1 MSTYVGGTY
10 SIGLVLSGTPQN
22 PVTIGQYGVIAVGSA
37 ATAYNGDAIYGNS
50 ITAWTVSNFG
60 IVSAAAAAATGI
72 DLFAGGTVTN
82 AAGALVTGAAN
93 GVRLAGSAGLVTNA
107 GVITGTSGAGVDLV
121 AGGRISNSQNAVI
134 AGGFDGISLSGTA
147 GTVGNSGVIAGL
159 ATTGDGI
166 FLEATGANANNA
178 ANALIYGGFDGIALV
193 STGGTVTNSGLV
205 RGTAGAGVALLGT
218 AGDVSN
224 FGTIQGIAAGA
235 VGVFLE
241 AGAATGRVSNASHG
255 LILGPL
261 AGVDLSGAAGTV
273 NNSGTI
279 AGLAYGILMTSS
291 ASSTV
296 SNLGL
301 IAGVGTIGTVDGIH
315 MTSGMVVNGATNAT
329 SATIGGESY
338 GVVMAGSATSAV
350 TNFGTIA
357 GFGLDG
363 VTMNAGTVVNGA
375 TNATAALIYGGFH
388 GIFTGGSAGNVT
400 NFGTLQG
407 TAGAG
412 VAMLGTAGDV
422 NNFGTIRG
430 IGAGAIGVLL
440 GAGGAAGRVSNA
452 PHGLILGPLTGVALS
467 GAAGTVNNS
476 GTIAGLTYG
485 ILMASSVAGTVS
497 NLGLVAAIGT
507 VGIVDGIHMTSG
519 MVVNGAT
526 DATSAAIGGYRYGVV
541 IAGTAAS
548 TVSNFGTIAGYG
560 LDGITMSAGSVV
572 NGATNATAALIYGG
586 VNAIFISGSTGNVT
600 NFGTLQGTGTRS
612 SGIYLATGGTFANE
626 KNALA
631 SGHTDGAA
639 IGRNGGTVTNFGTI
653 GGTASSGGVYLTAG
667 GTVVNNSGGLIS
679 GTVDGATIGN
689 LAGTSGGGGTV
700 SNSGVIQ
707 GVGTASAGVYLTAGG
722 TVVNNLGGLI
732 SGTVDGATI
741 GNLAG
746 TSGGGGTV
754 SNSGVIQGVGT
765 ASAGVYLTAGGT
777 VVNNPGGVVTGILN
791 GAAIGNRSGTSG
803 GGGTISNSG
812 TIAGTGS
819 KSAGILFTTGGTVV
833 NGSGGLITGT
843 NEGVAIESGS
853 GTVANL
859 GAIAGEGSSSVGVWL
874 LAGGNV
880 TNHLSG
886 IIEGSFQGILISSA
900 AGSVVN
906 YGGVTATAAGGVG
919 VDLSSGTVTNFG
931 TVTAGTNGTG
941 VYLHS
946 GDVTNFGTIIA
957 PGASGKAVVVRYGT
971 FFNYGVIAGS
981 VYGIKVSPGTSGTR
995 GTVNVAGSVSSVSGV
1010 TGIYVVPSA
1019 TIGQTVTVSG
1029 TVRSTLGTGGMAV
1042 SLGGGSNRLV
1052 LQPGAAFVG
1061 KVDGGGGASVL
1072 QIEPAS
1078 GLGAGAAGL
1087 ALAAAAGATYV
1098 SLGDFTNFSVLQI
1111 DPTMVAES
1119 AGALSFT
1126 TLVNQ
1131 GQVNVL
1137 SGDALTFGTVAG
1149 AASVGVIDLGTAAS
1163 VRFGGPVASQSVL
1176 FNPAGGTAFLDH
1188 PEQFSGTVTS
1198 FAGLDTLDLDN
1209 GKASFVGYANG
1220 QLSLSYGGSIIKLA
1234 VATPYAAPQFVFG
1247 GDGGIGTDITVH
1259 DTIIT
1264 GGIVLSAPASPNPYA
1279 IASGIYVTNTGASH
1293 GGDAVYGTPGTAW
1306 TLNNAGVI
1314 KASAGGGIGVALPGG
1329 GTVIN
1334 SGTITGSGGTAVRFG
1349 GSADRLVVGPG
1360 AAFIGSAGAAGIVD
1374 GGGGADEADFTVA
1387 GTDSLAGFQGFET
1400 IALANSGANVLV
1412 MLSSNFTGVT
1422 GNKITVVGG
1431 SAGNT
1436 IRAASLPATDSV
1448 VIDGGAGSDVFVFSP
1463 TSLTASDVVA
1473 GVGGSDQLVLTSSG
1487 MLNVSGVRAVEL
1499 YQLASTGANS
1509 LTLANANFVIVT
1521 GEAITVLGG
1530 SAGNT
1535 IDASGVS
1542 APNRVVLVGGA
1553 GADHFAGGAGND
1565 TFKFTAASLTA
1576 ADTVAGGGG
1585 NDTLSLT
1592 TSGTLDVGGVNG
1604 VETYALASTGAN
1616 DLTLADGNFAGV
1628 SGNKITV
1635 SGGGAGN
1642 TINAAAL
1649 SPSNSVV
1656 LDGGAGS
1663 DVFVFSAASLTASD
1677 TVAGVGGSDTLM
1689 LTTGGTL
1696 NVSGVRAVET
1706 FTLAS
1711 TAANSLTLANGNFTN
1726 VTAST
1731 ITINGGGAGNTI
1743 DAAAVTGANRIV
1755 VHAGS
1760 GLDALTGG
1768 AGNDVFFAGGQ
1779 TTMTGG
1785 GGANQFTF
1793 AAAGNNAIADFATV
1807 ASNRIACSNAGFALG
1822 LGGASATPQAL
1833 PTMLIGSLT
1842 TGAFTAPTQRFAYN
1856 QSTGQ
1861 LLYDAGGSATPA
1873 ATHLVATLTGDPA
1886 LTAPHLFFTA

>member
-388 GIFTGGSAGNVT
+388 GIFIGGSAGNVT

-626 KNALA
+626 KNALV

-722 TVVNNLGGLI
+722 TVVNN
-732 SGTVDGATI
+732 
-741 GNLAG
+741 
-746 TSGGGGTV
+746 
-754 SNSGVIQGVGT
+754 
-765 ASAGVYLTAGGT
+765 
-777 VVNNPGGVVTGILN
+777 PGGVVTGILN

-812 TIAGTGS
+812 RIAGTGS

-859 GAIAGEGSSSVGVWL
+859 GAIAVEGSSSVGVWL

-1209 GKASFVGYANG
+1209 GKASFVGYAGG
-1220 QLSLSYGGSIIKLA
+1220 QLSLSYGGTIIKLA

-1349 GSADRLVVGPG
+1349 GGADRLVVGPG
-1360 AAFIGSAGAAGIVD
+1360 
-1374 GGGGADEADFTVA
+1374 
-1387 GTDSLAGFQGFET
+1387 
-1400 IALANSGANVLV
+1400 
-1412 MLSSNFTGVT
+1412 
-1422 GNKITVVGG
+1422 
-1431 SAGNT
+1431 
-1436 IRAASLPATDSV
+1436 
-1448 VIDGGAGSDVFVFSP
+1448 
-1463 TSLTASDVVA
+1463 
-1473 GVGGSDQLVLTSSG
+1473 
-1487 MLNVSGVRAVEL
+1487 
-1499 YQLASTGANS
+1499 
-1509 LTLANANFVIVT
+1509 
-1521 GEAITVLGG
+1521 
-1530 SAGNT
+1530 
-1535 IDASGVS
+1535 
-1542 APNRVVLVGGA
+1542 
-1553 GADHFAGGAGND
+1553 
-1565 TFKFTAASLTA
+1565 
-1576 ADTVAGGGG
+1576 
-1585 NDTLSLT
+1585 
-1592 TSGTLDVGGVNG
+1592 
-1604 VETYALASTGAN
+1604 
-1616 DLTLADGNFAGV
+1616 
-1628 SGNKITV
+1628 
-1635 SGGGAGN
+1635 
-1642 TINAAAL
+1642 
-1649 SPSNSVV
+1649 
-1656 LDGGAGS
+1656 
-1663 DVFVFSAASLTASD
+1663 
-1677 TVAGVGGSDTLM
+1677 
-1689 LTTGGTL
+1689 
-1696 NVSGVRAVET
+1696 
-1706 FTLAS
+1706 
-1711 TAANSLTLANGNFTN
+1711 
-1726 VTAST
+1726 
-1731 ITINGGGAGNTI
+1731 
-1743 DAAAVTGANRIV
+1743 
-1755 VHAGS
+1755 
-1760 GLDALTGG
+1760 
-1768 AGNDVFFAGGQ
+1768 
-1779 TTMTGG
+1779 
-1785 GGANQFTF
+1785 
-1793 AAAGNNAIADFATV
+1793 
-1807 ASNRIACSNAGFALG
+1807 
-1822 LGGASATPQAL
+1822 
-1833 PTMLIGSLT
+1833 
-1842 TGAFTAPTQRFAYN
+1842 
-1856 QSTGQ
+1856 
-1861 LLYDAGGSATPA
+1861 
-1873 ATHLVATLTGDPA
+1873 
-1886 LTAPHLFFTA
+1886 